1 MFSRILKVAVLA
13 GCLVGAG
20 TASAADRNVVV
31 PVLAGAAVGA
41 VLVAVLANASDDD
54 HRHQAPRNAYQPP
67 RPAVRYV
74 RQAPPRVVKY
84 QPKRVEYVV
93 VERHDWRRGHR

>member
-1 MFSRILKVAVLA
+1 MFSRILKAGFLA
-13 GCLVGAG
+13 GCLVVAG

-41 VLVAVLANASDDD
+41 ALVSVLANASDDD
-54 HRHQAPRNAYQPP
+54 HRHQPPRHAYQPP
-67 RPAVRYV
+67 RLASRYV
-74 RQAPPRVVKY
+74 RQTPRVVKY

-93 VERHDWRRGHR
+93 VERRDWNRGHR